1 MAATIV
7 RSAQKTGLVL
17 LESSSSV
24 ATDGMVTVNAEFL
37 APSSQSTSGFELDA
51 SWPASVA
58 LPAGLPSLQ
67 GGPFLLTRS
76 INRKNGLVYIS
87 ATYVSAVNP
96 PRIIVTNETAT
107 KTFNGQAEDP
117 DGNVGTLSF
126 DYVTFSATHSI
137 MTLKGSIYTLNPI
150 ARIGRRFNFQKSGFY
165 GLVDTFVKVD
175 QSASENIVGM
185 VRQLQVSSEISIEQ
199 DDTPGSDW
207 RL

>member
-37 APSSQSTSGFELDA
+37 APSTQSTSGFELDA
-51 SWPASVA
+51 SWPASVV

-96 PRIIVTNETAT
+96 PRILVSKTTAT
-107 KTFNGQAEDP
+107 KTFNGQAEDR
-117 DGNVGTLSF
+117 DGNVGTLAF
-126 DYVTFSATHSI
+126 DYETFSEAQSCALLTTSRF
-137 MTLKGSIYTLNPI
+137 TLVPI
-150 ARIGRRFNFQKSGFY
+150 ARVGRRFNYQKSGFW
-165 GLVDTFVKVD
+165 GLVDTFTKRT
-175 QSASENIVGM
+175 QSVSENIVGM

-199 DDTPGSDW
+199 DDSPGSDW

>member
-51 SWPASVA
+51 SWPASVV

-76 INRKNGLVYIS
+76 INRKNGLIYIS

-96 PRIIVTNETAT
+96 PRILVTKTTAT
-107 KTFNGQAEDP
+107 KTFNGQAEDVS
-117 DGNVGTLSF
+117 GNVGTLAF
-126 DYVTFSATHSI
+126 DYVTFSETQSCALLTTSRF
-137 MTLKGSIYTLNPI
+137 TLSPI
-150 ARIGRRFNFQKSGFY
+150 AQIGRRFNFQKSGFW
-165 GLVDTFVKVD
+165 GLVDTFVKRD
-175 QSASENIVGM
+175 QSVSENIVGM
-185 VRQLQVSSEISIEQ
+185 VRQLQVSSDISIEQ
-199 DDTPGSDW
+199 DDSPGSDW

>member
-51 SWPASVA
+51 SWPASVV

-76 INRKNGLVYIS
+76 INRKNGLIYIS

-96 PRIIVTNETAT
+96 PRILVTKTTAT
-107 KTFNGQAEDP
+107 KTFNGQFEDES
-117 DGNVGTLSF
+117 GNVGTLAF
-126 DYVTFSATHSI
+126 DYDALSESQSCALLTTSRF
-137 MTLKGSIYTLNPI
+137 TLSPI
-150 ARIGRRFNFQKSGFY
+150 AQIGRRFNYQKSGFWQ
-165 GLVDTFVKVD
+165 LVDTFTKRTKSV
-175 QSASENIVGM
+175 SENIVGM